1 MWHSVWKDAA
11 ILNRVSALLLLF
23 ALGVFGAIAVK
34 RAAAHPAFA
43 IQRVVVTGE
52 VAHADP
58 AHITSVVQHGLR
70 GTFFTMDLTAAR
82 DALQKIPWVRQ
93 VSVRRQ
99 WPGRLAI
106 AVEEHQALARWND
119 VSLVNVQGEV
129 FDAEYGEE
137 LPDFYGPDGS
147 SAELTARYREFSTP
161 LAALQLG
168 IDTLSRSAR
177 GAWEVKLEDGMTIA
191 LGREQ
196 VGERWAR
203 WMQVSE
209 RYRDRIAQGGQLAAI
224 DMRYANG
231 FAARIEGGAKD
242 AVKDRAKDA
251 AARGKAAPAKR
262 G

>member
-11 ILNRVSALLLLF
+11 ILNRVSALLVLF
-23 ALGVFGAIAVK
+23 ALGVFGSIAVK

-52 VAHADP
+52 LIHADP
-58 AHITSVVQHGLR
+58 AHIAAVVHQGLR
-70 GTFFTMDLTAAR
+70 GTFFTLDLAAAR
-82 DALQKIPWVRQ
+82 DALQKVPWVRQ

-99 WPGRLAI
+99 WPGRLVI
-106 AVEEHQALARWND
+106 AVEEHEPLARWND
-119 VSLVNVQGEV
+119 DSLVNIRGEV
-129 FDAEYGEE
+129 FEAEFGEE

-147 SAELTARYREFSTP
+147 AADIAARYREFSAQ
-161 LAALQLG
+161 LATLRLT

-231 FAARIEGGAKD
+231 FAARIVGGAKD
-242 AVKDRAKDA
+242 AAKDA
-251 AARGKAAPAKR
+251 AARGKAAPARR

>member
-1 MWHSVWKDAA
+1 MWHSVWKDTA

-23 ALGVFGAIAVK
+23 ALGVFGGIAMK
-34 RAAAHPAFA
+34 RTAAHPAFA
-43 IQRVVVTGE
+43 IKRVIVTGE

-58 AHITSVVQHGLR
+58 AHIASVVQHGLR
-70 GTFFTMDLTAAR
+70 GTFFTMDLAAAR
-82 DALQKIPWVRQ
+82 DALQKVPWVRQ

-106 AVEEHQALARWND
+106 AIEEHQALARWND
-119 VSLVNVQGEV
+119 AALVNVQGEV

-147 SAELTARYREFSTP
+147 AAEITARYREFSAQ

-191 LGREQ
+191 LGREH
-196 VGERWAR
+196 VGERWTR

-209 RYRDRIAQGGQLAAI
+209 RYRDRIAQGGELAAI

-231 FAARIEGGAKD
+231 FAARIVGGPKEA
-242 AVKDRAKDA
+242 AKDA
-251 AARGKAAPAKR
+251 ASRGKAAPVKR

>member
-11 ILNRVSALLLLF
+11 VLNRVSALLLLF
-23 ALGVFGAIAVK
+23 ALGVFGCIAVK

-43 IQRVVVTGE
+43 IHSVVVTGDI
-52 VAHADP
+52 AHADP

-70 GTFFTMDLTAAR
+70 GTFFTLDLAAAR
-82 DALQKIPWVRQ
+82 DALQKVPWVRQ

-106 AVEEHQALARWND
+106 TIEEHQPLARWND
-119 VSLVNVQGEV
+119 DSLVNMQGEV

-147 SAELTARYREFSTP
+147 SAELAARYKDFAAQ

-196 VGERWAR
+196 VNERWTR
-203 WMQVSE
+203 WMRVSE
-209 RYRDRIAQGGQLAAI
+209 RYRDRIAQGGQLAAL
-224 DMRYANG
+224 DMRYVNG
-231 FAARIEGGAKD
+231 FAARIIGGMKEPAKK
-242 AVKDRAKDA
+242 VA
-251 AARGKAAPAKR
+251 APRGKPSPVKR

>member
-11 ILNRVSALLLLF
+11 ILNRVSALLVLF
-23 ALGVFGAIAVK
+23 ALGVFGSIAVK

-52 VAHADP
+52 LIHADP
-58 AHITSVVQHGLR
+58 AHIAAVVHQGLR
-70 GTFFTMDLTAAR
+70 GTFFTLDLAAAR
-82 DALQKIPWVRQ
+82 DALQKVPWVRQ

-99 WPGRLAI
+99 WPGRLVI
-106 AVEEHQALARWND
+106 AVEEHEPLARWND
-119 VSLVNVQGEV
+119 DSLVNIRGEV
-129 FDAEYGEE
+129 FEAEFGEE

-147 SAELTARYREFSTP
+147 AADIAARYREFSAQ
-161 LAALQLG
+161 LATLRLT

-231 FAARIEGGAKD
+231 FAARIVGGPKD
-242 AVKDRAKDA
+242 ATTSGKTIP
-251 AARGKAAPAKR
+251 ARR